1 MQMRFERTVLLIDD
15 DHDDL
20 EMLQEALKSI
30 DADHTIVE
38 AHNGIE
44 GLEKLQEL
52 AAAETLPCL
61 IVLDINMPKMDGRQT
76 FISLKSDDRFSTIP
90 VVIFSTS
97 SSLLDRTF
105 FEHHKTAYLVKPI
118 NFMELARTASSMIN
132 ICFHRS
138 QNTN

>member
-61 IVLDINMPKMDGRQT
+61 IVLDINMPKMDGR
-76 FISLKSDDRFSTIP
+76 
-90 VVIFSTS
+90 
-97 SSLLDRTF
+97 
-105 FEHHKTAYLVKPI
+105 
-118 NFMELARTASSMIN
+118 
-132 ICFHRS
+132 
-138 QNTN
+138 